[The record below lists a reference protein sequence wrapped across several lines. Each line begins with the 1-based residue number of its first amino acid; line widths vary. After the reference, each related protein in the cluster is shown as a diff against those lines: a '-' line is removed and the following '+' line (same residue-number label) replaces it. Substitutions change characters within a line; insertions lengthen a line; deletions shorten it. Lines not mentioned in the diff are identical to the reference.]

1 MDGNKN
7 LQEILFKMEEIKAIV
22 IKQIESNQKI
32 KDIKHCDDLQ
42 LGQIGIEGA
51 YIVEIENEKRSKET
65 GERLKTVVYKVYA
78 EDHTHVANID
88 EKGNV
93 EYAEEF
99 LKQLKDVNEKQLSLI
114 NTEGVKLQ
122 EKPNGKNEISY
133 EEEKGK
139 QEETNRKREEENR
152 QIEEIAK
159 QKGIPT
165 NNVLKVRADSNFY
178 KNHPELE
185 EEPNLYFY
193 RDEDGKIKAEYI
205 DEKGVVQPS
214 KFFEESTTA
223 LSEQTVDLGQDG
235 NPVKKKVPYQTMKTN
250 LNGNDEDIK
259 AVRINIE
266 IVQGY
271 LIVKE
276 SRLGKNGKWESHEIE
291 VMGRDYNSKE
301 INDVTSTRIGG
312 EADPSRTTDAYE
324 KVKETS
330 MSNDGVQME
339 EMQEYRES
347 LINKFIDEGYNR
359 EEATKI
365 YNYMIEKSWNLTE
378 EQAKDKVNEEIKG
391 KNEIDEMDDNTE
403 GEGRTE
409 GGDAL
414 ERLFNRGNP
423 I

>member
-7 LQEILFKMEEIKAIV
+7 LQEILLKMEEIKAIV

-51 YIVEIENEKRSKET
+51 YTAEIESEEISKET
-65 GERLKTVVYKVYA
+65 GEKLRKVIYKVYG
-78 EDHTHVANID
+78 EDHTKIANID

-93 EYAEEF
+93 EFTDEYLNKLKEINERQLNSIQTRGVQLEE
-99 LKQLKDVNEKQLSLI
+99 K
-114 NTEGVKLQ
+114 
-122 EKPNGKNEISY
+122 KPEGKNEISY
-133 EEEKGK
+133 KEEK
-139 QEETNRKREEENR
+139 RKEDENR

-159 QKGIPT
+159 QKNIPK
-165 NNVLKVRADSNFY
+165 NNVLKVRTDSNLY
-178 KNHPELE
+178 KNHPELK

-205 DEKGVVQPS
+205 DEKGIIHPS
-214 KFFEESTTA
+214 KYFEESTTA

-301 INDVTSTRIGG
+301 VNDVTSTRLGG
-312 EADPSRTTDAYE
+312 EADPSRVTNMFK
-324 KVKETS
+324 KVEQTS
-330 MSNDGVQME
+330 LADDGIQME
-339 EMQEYRES
+339 EMQGYREN
-347 LINKFIDEGYNR
+347 LINKFVNEGYNR
-359 EEATKI
+359 EEATRI
-365 YNYMIEKSWNLTE
+365 YEYMVNEDRKLTE
-378 EQAKDKVNEEIKG
+378 EQAKEKVNEEIRNNTDYG
-391 KNEIDEMDDNTE
+391 ENE
-403 GEGRTE
+403 GGRTPGE
-409 GGDAL
+409 DAYD
-414 ERLFNRGNP
+414 RLTMRGKP
-423 I
+423 Y

>member
-99 LKQLKDVNEKQLSLI
+99 LKQLKDVNEEQLSLI
-114 NTEGVKLQ
+114 NTKGVKLQ
-122 EKPNGKNEISY
+122 EEPNGKNEISY

-152 QIEEIAK
+152 QIEEIDK

-205 DEKGVVQPS
+205 DEKGIAQPS
-214 KFFEESTTA
+214 KYFEESTTA

-235 NPVKKKVPYQTMKTN
+235 NPVKKEVPYQTMKTN

-324 KVKETS
+324 KVEETS

-365 YNYMIEKSWNLTE
+365 YNYMIEKGWNLTE
-378 EQAKDKVNEEIKG
+378 EQAKDKVNEEIKE
-391 KNEIDEMDDNTE
+391 KNEIDNNTE
-403 GEGRTE
+403 REGRTQ

>member
-178 KNHPELE
+178 KNHPELK

-193 RDEDGKIKAEYI
+193 RDSDGKIKAEYI

-214 KFFEESTTA
+214 KFFEESTTT

>member
-7 LQEILFKMEEIKAIV
+7 SQEILLKMEEIKAIV

-32 KDIKHCDDLQ
+32 KDIRHCDDLQ

-99 LKQLKDVNEKQLSLI
+99 LKQLKDVNEEQLSLI
-114 NTEGVKLQ
+114 NTKGVKLQ
-122 EKPNGKNEISY
+122 EEPNGKNEISY

-205 DEKGVVQPS
+205 DEKGIIHPS
-214 KFFEESTTA
+214 KYFEESTTA

-259 AVRINIE
+259 AVRIIIE

-276 SRLGKNGKWESHEIE
+276 SRLGKNGKWESHDIE

-378 EQAKDKVNEEIKG
+378 EQAKDKVNEEIRNNTDYG
-391 KNEIDEMDDNTE
+391 ENE
-403 GEGRTE
+403 GGRTPGE
-409 GGDAL
+409 DAYD
-414 ERLFNRGNP
+414 RLTMRGKP
-423 I
+423 Y

>member
-1 MDGNKN
+1 MTK
-7 LQEILFKMEEIKAIV
+7 EEK
-22 IKQIESNQKI
+22 
-32 KDIKHCDDLQ
+32 
-42 LGQIGIEGA
+42 
-51 YIVEIENEKRSKET
+51 ENEKRSKET

-93 EYAEEF
+93 EFTDEYLNKLKEINERQLNSIQTRGVQLEE
-99 LKQLKDVNEKQLSLI
+99 K
-114 NTEGVKLQ
+114 
-122 EKPNGKNEISY
+122 KPEGKNEISY
-133 EEEKGK
+133 KEEK
-139 QEETNRKREEENR
+139 RKEDENR

-159 QKGIPT
+159 QKNIPK
-165 NNVLKVRADSNFY
+165 NNVLKVRTDSNLY
-178 KNHPELE
+178 KNHPELK

-205 DEKGVVQPS
+205 DEKGIIHPS
-214 KFFEESTTA
+214 KYFEESTTA

-301 INDVTSTRIGG
+301 VNDVTSTRLGG
-312 EADPSRTTDAYE
+312 EADPSRVTNMFK
-324 KVKETS
+324 KVEQTS
-330 MSNDGVQME
+330 LADDGIQME
-339 EMQEYRES
+339 EMQGYREN
-347 LINKFIDEGYNR
+347 LINKFVNEGYNR
-359 EEATKI
+359 EEATRI
-365 YNYMIEKSWNLTE
+365 YEYMVNEDRKLTE
-378 EQAKDKVNEEIKG
+378 EQAKEKVNEEIKNNTDYG
-391 KNEIDEMDDNTE
+391 ENE
-403 GEGRTE
+403 GGRTPGE
-409 GGDAL
+409 DAYD
-414 ERLFNRGNP
+414 RLTMRGKP
-423 I
+423 Y

>member
-51 YIVEIENEKRSKET
+51 YTAEIESEEISKET
-65 GERLKTVVYKVYA
+65 GEKLRKVIYKVYG
-78 EDHTHVANID
+78 EDHTQIANID

-93 EYAEEF
+93 EFTDEYLNKLKEINERQLNSIQTRGVQLEE
-99 LKQLKDVNEKQLSLI
+99 K
-114 NTEGVKLQ
+114 
-122 EKPNGKNEISY
+122 KPEGKNEISY
-133 EEEKGK
+133 KEEK
-139 QEETNRKREEENR
+139 RKEDENR

-159 QKGIPT
+159 QKNIPK
-165 NNVLKVRADSNFY
+165 NNVLKVRTDSNLY
-178 KNHPELE
+178 KNHPELK

-205 DEKGVVQPS
+205 DEKGIIHPS
-214 KFFEESTTA
+214 KYFEESTTA

-324 KVKETS
+324 KVEETS

-365 YNYMIEKSWNLTE
+365 YNYMIEKGWNLTE
-378 EQAKDKVNEEIKG
+378 EQAKDKVNEEIKE
-391 KNEIDEMDDNTE
+391 KNEIDNNTE
-403 GEGRTE
+403 REGRTQ

>member
-7 LQEILFKMEEIKAIV
+7 SQEILLKMEEIKAIV

-99 LKQLKDVNEKQLSLI
+99 LKQLKDVNEEQLSLI
-114 NTEGVKLQ
+114 NTKGVKLQ
-122 EKPNGKNEISY
+122 EEPNGKNEISY

-205 DEKGVVQPS
+205 DEKGIAQPS
-214 KFFEESTTA
+214 KYFEESTTA

-235 NPVKKKVPYQTMKTN
+235 NPVKKEVPYQTMKTN

-324 KVKETS
+324 KVEETS

-339 EMQEYRES
+339 EMQGYREN
-347 LINKFIDEGYNR
+347 LINKFVNEGYNR
-359 EEATKI
+359 EEATRI
-365 YNYMIEKSWNLTE
+365 YEYMVNEDRKLTE
-378 EQAKDKVNEEIKG
+378 EQAKEKVNEEIRNNTDYG
-391 KNEIDEMDDNTE
+391 ENE
-403 GEGRTE
+403 GGRTPGE
-409 GGDAL
+409 DAYD
-414 ERLFNRGNP
+414 RLTMRGKP
-423 I
+423 Y

>member
-51 YIVEIENEKRSKET
+51 YTAKIESEEISKET
-65 GERLKTVVYKVYA
+65 GEKLRKVIYKVYG
-78 EDHTHVANID
+78 EDHTQIANID

-93 EYAEEF
+93 EFTDEYLNKLKEINERQLNSIQTRGVQLEE
-99 LKQLKDVNEKQLSLI
+99 K
-114 NTEGVKLQ
+114 
-122 EKPNGKNEISY
+122 KPEGKNEISY
-133 EEEKGK
+133 KEEK
-139 QEETNRKREEENR
+139 RKEDENR

-159 QKGIPT
+159 QKNIPK
-165 NNVLKVRADSNFY
+165 NNVLKVRTDSNLY
-178 KNHPELE
+178 KNHPELK

-205 DEKGVVQPS
+205 DEKGIIHPS
-214 KFFEESTTA
+214 KYFEESTTA

-259 AVRINIE
+259 AVRIIIE

>member
-51 YIVEIENEKRSKET
+51 YTAEIESEEISKET
-65 GERLKTVVYKVYA
+65 GEKLRKVIYKVYG
-78 EDHTHVANID
+78 EDHTQIANID

-93 EYAEEF
+93 EFTDEYLNKLKEINERQLNSIQTRGVQLEE
-99 LKQLKDVNEKQLSLI
+99 K
-114 NTEGVKLQ
+114 
-122 EKPNGKNEISY
+122 KPEGKNEISY
-133 EEEKGK
+133 KEEK
-139 QEETNRKREEENR
+139 RKEDENR

-159 QKGIPT
+159 QKNIPK
-165 NNVLKVRADSNFY
+165 NNVLKVRTDSNLY
-178 KNHPELE
+178 KNHPELK

-205 DEKGVVQPS
+205 DEKGIIHPS
-214 KFFEESTTA
+214 KYFEESTTA

-259 AVRINIE
+259 AVRIIIE

>member
-51 YIVEIENEKRSKET
+51 YTAEIESEEISKET
-65 GERLKTVVYKVYA
+65 GEKLRKVIYKVYG
-78 EDHTHVANID
+78 EDHTQIANID

-93 EYAEEF
+93 EFTDEYLNKLKEINERQLNSIQTRGVQLEE
-99 LKQLKDVNEKQLSLI
+99 K
-114 NTEGVKLQ
+114 
-122 EKPNGKNEISY
+122 KPEGKNEISY
-133 EEEKGK
+133 KEEK
-139 QEETNRKREEENR
+139 RKEDENR

-159 QKGIPT
+159 QKNIPK
-165 NNVLKVRADSNFY
+165 NNVLKVRTDSNLY
-178 KNHPELE
+178 KNHPELK

-205 DEKGVVQPS
+205 DEKGIIHPS
-214 KFFEESTTA
+214 KYFEESTTA

-301 INDVTSTRIGG
+301 VNDVTSTRLGG

-324 KVKETS
+324 KVEETS

-365 YNYMIEKSWNLTE
+365 YNYMIEKGWNLTE
-378 EQAKDKVNEEIKG
+378 EQAKDKVNEEIKE
-391 KNEIDEMDDNTE
+391 KNEIDNNTE
-403 GEGRTE
+403 REGRTQ

>member
-114 NTEGVKLQ
+114 NTKGVKLQ

-205 DEKGVVQPS
+205 DEKGIAQPS
-214 KFFEESTTA
+214 KYFEESTTA

-235 NPVKKKVPYQTMKTN
+235 NPVKKEVPYQTMKIN

-324 KVKETS
+324 KVEETS

-365 YNYMIEKSWNLTE
+365 YNYMIEKGWNLTE
-378 EQAKDKVNEEIKG
+378 EQAKDKVNEEIKE
-391 KNEIDEMDDNTE
+391 KNEIDNNTE
-403 GEGRTE
+403 REGRTQ

>member
-1 MDGNKN
+1 MQ
-7 LQEILFKMEEIKAIV
+7 LEEK
-22 IKQIESNQKI
+22 
-32 KDIKHCDDLQ
+32 
-42 LGQIGIEGA
+42 
-51 YIVEIENEKRSKET
+51 
-65 GERLKTVVYKVYA
+65 
-78 EDHTHVANID
+78 
-88 EKGNV
+88 
-93 EYAEEF
+93 
-99 LKQLKDVNEKQLSLI
+99 
-114 NTEGVKLQ
+114 
-122 EKPNGKNEISY
+122 KPEGKNEISY
-133 EEEKGK
+133 KEEK
-139 QEETNRKREEENR
+139 RKEDENR

-159 QKGIPT
+159 QKNIPK
-165 NNVLKVRADSNFY
+165 NNVLKVRTDSNLY
-178 KNHPELE
+178 KNHPELK

-205 DEKGVVQPS
+205 DEKGIIHPS
-214 KFFEESTTA
+214 KYFEESTTA

-259 AVRINIE
+259 AVRIIIE

-378 EQAKDKVNEEIKG
+378 EQAKDKVNEEIRNNTDYG
-391 KNEIDEMDDNTE
+391 ENE
-403 GEGRTE
+403 GGRTPGE
-409 GGDAL
+409 DAYD
-414 ERLFNRGNP
+414 RLTMRGKP
-423 I
+423 Y

>member
-7 LQEILFKMEEIKAIV
+7 LQEILLKMEEIKEIV
-22 IKQIESNQKI
+22 LKQIEENQKI
-32 KDIKHCDDLQ
+32 KDIKYSDDLQ
-42 LGQIGIEGA
+42 LGQVGIEGA
-51 YIVEIENEKRSKET
+51 YTAEIESEEISKET
-65 GERLKTVVYKVYA
+65 GEKLRKVIYKVYG
-78 EDHTHVANID
+78 EDHTQIANID

-93 EYAEEF
+93 EFTDEYLNKLKEINERQLNSIQTRGVQLEE
-99 LKQLKDVNEKQLSLI
+99 K
-114 NTEGVKLQ
+114 
-122 EKPNGKNEISY
+122 KPEGKNEISY
-133 EEEKGK
+133 KEEK
-139 QEETNRKREEENR
+139 RKEDENR

-159 QKGIPT
+159 QKNIPK
-165 NNVLKVRADSNFY
+165 NNVLKVRTDSNLY
-178 KNHPELE
+178 KNHPELK

-205 DEKGVVQPS
+205 DEKGIHPS
-214 KFFEESTTA
+214 KYFEESTTA

>member
-7 LQEILFKMEEIKAIV
+7 LQEILLKMEEIKEIV
-22 IKQIESNQKI
+22 LKQIEENQKI
-32 KDIKHCDDLQ
+32 KDIKYSDDLQ
-42 LGQIGIEGA
+42 LGQVGIEGA
-51 YIVEIENEKRSKET
+51 YTAEIESEEISKET
-65 GERLKTVVYKVYA
+65 GEKLRKVIYKVYG
-78 EDHTHVANID
+78 EDHTQIANID

-93 EYAEEF
+93 EFTDEYLNKLKEINERQLNSIQTRGVQLEE
-99 LKQLKDVNEKQLSLI
+99 K
-114 NTEGVKLQ
+114 
-122 EKPNGKNEISY
+122 KPEGKNEISY
-133 EEEKGK
+133 KEEK
-139 QEETNRKREEENR
+139 RKEDENR

-159 QKGIPT
+159 QKNIPK
-165 NNVLKVRADSNFY
+165 NNVLKVRTDSNLY

-205 DEKGVVQPS
+205 DEKGIHPS
-214 KFFEESTTA
+214 KYFEESTTA

-324 KVKETS
+324 KVEETS

-365 YNYMIEKSWNLTE
+365 YNYMIEKGWNLTE
-378 EQAKDKVNEEIKG
+378 EQAKDKVNEEIKE
-391 KNEIDEMDDNTE
+391 KNEIDNNTE
-403 GEGRTE
+403 REGRTQ

>member
-7 LQEILFKMEEIKAIV
+7 LQEILLKMEEIKAIV

-93 EYAEEF
+93 EFTDEYLNKLKEINERQLNPIQTRGVQLEE
-99 LKQLKDVNEKQLSLI
+99 K
-114 NTEGVKLQ
+114 
-122 EKPNGKNEISY
+122 KPEGKNEISY
-133 EEEKGK
+133 KEEK
-139 QEETNRKREEENR
+139 RKEDENR

-159 QKGIPT
+159 QKNIPK
-165 NNVLKVRADSNFY
+165 NNVLKVRTDSNLY
-178 KNHPELE
+178 KNHPELK

-205 DEKGVVQPS
+205 DEKGIIHPS
-214 KFFEESTTA
+214 KYFEESTTA

-301 INDVTSTRIGG
+301 VNDVTSTRLGG
-312 EADPSRTTDAYE
+312 EADPSRVTNMFK
-324 KVKETS
+324 KVEQTS
-330 MSNDGVQME
+330 LADDGIQME
-339 EMQEYRES
+339 EMQGYREN
-347 LINKFIDEGYNR
+347 LINKFVNEGYNR
-359 EEATKI
+359 EEATRI
-365 YNYMIEKSWNLTE
+365 YEYMVNEDRKLTE
-378 EQAKDKVNEEIKG
+378 EQAKEKVNEEIKNNTDYG
-391 KNEIDEMDDNTE
+391 ENE
-403 GEGRTE
+403 GGRTPGE
-409 GGDAL
+409 DAYD
-414 ERLFNRGNP
+414 RLTMRGKP
-423 I
+423 Y

>member
-51 YIVEIENEKRSKET
+51 YTAEIESEEISKET
-65 GERLKTVVYKVYA
+65 GEKLRKVIYKVYG
-78 EDHTHVANID
+78 EDHTQIANID

-93 EYAEEF
+93 EFTDEYLNKLKEINERQLNSIQTRGVQLEE
-99 LKQLKDVNEKQLSLI
+99 K
-114 NTEGVKLQ
+114 
-122 EKPNGKNEISY
+122 KPEGKNEISY
-133 EEEKGK
+133 KEEK
-139 QEETNRKREEENR
+139 RKEDENR

-159 QKGIPT
+159 QKNIPK
-165 NNVLKVRADSNFY
+165 NNVLKVRTDSNLY

-205 DEKGVVQPS
+205 DEKGIAQPS
-214 KFFEESTTA
+214 KYFEESTTA

-235 NPVKKKVPYQTMKTN
+235 NPVKKEVPYQTMKTN

-324 KVKETS
+324 KVEETS

-365 YNYMIEKSWNLTE
+365 YNYMIEKGWNLTE
-378 EQAKDKVNEEIKG
+378 EQAKDKVNEEIKE
-391 KNEIDEMDDNTE
+391 KNEIDNNTE
-403 GEGRTE
+403 REGRTQ

>member
-7 LQEILFKMEEIKAIV
+7 LQEILLKMEEIKEIV
-22 IKQIESNQKI
+22 LKQIEENQKI
-32 KDIKHCDDLQ
+32 KDIKYSDDLQ
-42 LGQIGIEGA
+42 LGQVGIEGA
-51 YIVEIENEKRSKET
+51 YTAEIESEEISKET
-65 GERLKTVVYKVYA
+65 GKKLRKVIYKVYG
-78 EDHTHVANID
+78 EDHTQIANID

-93 EYAEEF
+93 EFTDEYLNKLKEINERQLNSIQTRGVQLEE
-99 LKQLKDVNEKQLSLI
+99 K
-114 NTEGVKLQ
+114 
-122 EKPNGKNEISY
+122 KPEGKNEISY
-133 EEEKGK
+133 KEEK
-139 QEETNRKREEENR
+139 RKEDENR

-159 QKGIPT
+159 QKNIPK
-165 NNVLKVRADSNFY
+165 NNVLKVRTDSNLY

-205 DEKGVVQPS
+205 DEKGIHPS
-214 KFFEESTTA
+214 KYFEESTTA

>member
-51 YIVEIENEKRSKET
+51 YTAEIESEEISKET
-65 GERLKTVVYKVYA
+65 GEKLRKVIYKVYG
-78 EDHTHVANID
+78 EDHTQIANID

-93 EYAEEF
+93 EFTDEYLNKLKEINERQLNSIQTRGVQLEE
-99 LKQLKDVNEKQLSLI
+99 K
-114 NTEGVKLQ
+114 
-122 EKPNGKNEISY
+122 KPEGKNEISY
-133 EEEKGK
+133 KEEK
-139 QEETNRKREEENR
+139 RKEDENR

-159 QKGIPT
+159 QKNIPK
-165 NNVLKVRADSNFY
+165 NNVLKVRTDSNLY
-178 KNHPELE
+178 KNHPELK

-205 DEKGVVQPS
+205 DEKGIIHPS
-214 KFFEESTTA
+214 KYFEESTTA

-301 INDVTSTRIGG
+301 VNDVTSTRIGG

-324 KVKETS
+324 KVEETS

-365 YNYMIEKSWNLTE
+365 YNYMIEKGWNLTE
-378 EQAKDKVNEEIKG
+378 EQAKDKVNEEIKE
-391 KNEIDEMDDNTE
+391 KNEIDNNTE
-403 GEGRTE
+403 REGRTQ

>member
-7 LQEILFKMEEIKAIV
+7 LQEILLKMEEIKEIV
-22 IKQIESNQKI
+22 LKQIEENQKI
-32 KDIKHCDDLQ
+32 KDIKYSDDLQ
-42 LGQIGIEGA
+42 LGQVGIEGA
-51 YIVEIENEKRSKET
+51 YTAEIESEEISKET
-65 GERLKTVVYKVYA
+65 GEKLRKVIYKVYG
-78 EDHTHVANID
+78 EDHTQIANID

-93 EYAEEF
+93 EFTDEYLNKLKEINERQLNSIQTRGVQLEE
-99 LKQLKDVNEKQLSLI
+99 K
-114 NTEGVKLQ
+114 
-122 EKPNGKNEISY
+122 KPEGKNEISY
-133 EEEKGK
+133 KEEK
-139 QEETNRKREEENR
+139 RKEDENR

-159 QKGIPT
+159 QKNIPK
-165 NNVLKVRADSNFY
+165 NNVLKVRTDSNLY
-178 KNHPELE
+178 KNHPELK

-205 DEKGVVQPS
+205 DEKGIIHPS
-214 KFFEESTTA
+214 KYFEESTTA

-259 AVRINIE
+259 AVRIIIE

-378 EQAKDKVNEEIKG
+378 EQAKDKVNEEIRNNTDYG
-391 KNEIDEMDDNTE
+391 ENE
-403 GEGRTE
+403 GGRTPGE
-409 GGDAL
+409 DAYD
-414 ERLFNRGNP
+414 RLTMRGKP
-423 I
+423 Y

>member
-7 LQEILFKMEEIKAIV
+7 LQEILLKMEEIKAIV

-32 KDIKHCDDLQ
+32 KDIRHCDDLQ

-93 EYAEEF
+93 EFTDEYLNKLKEINERQLNSIQTRGVQLEE
-99 LKQLKDVNEKQLSLI
+99 K
-114 NTEGVKLQ
+114 
-122 EKPNGKNEISY
+122 KPEGKNEISY
-133 EEEKGK
+133 KEEK
-139 QEETNRKREEENR
+139 RKEDENR
-152 QIEEIAK
+152 QIEEIAE
-159 QKGIPT
+159 QKNIPK
-165 NNVLKVRADSNFY
+165 NNVLKVRTDSNLY
-178 KNHPELE
+178 KNHPELK

-205 DEKGVVQPS
+205 DEKGIIHPS
-214 KFFEESTTA
+214 KYFEESTTA

-301 INDVTSTRIGG
+301 VNDVTSTRLGG
-312 EADPSRTTDAYE
+312 EADPSRVTNMFK
-324 KVKETS
+324 KVEQTS
-330 MSNDGVQME
+330 LADDGIQME
-339 EMQEYRES
+339 EMQGYREN
-347 LINKFIDEGYNR
+347 LINKFVNEGYNR
-359 EEATKI
+359 EEATRI
-365 YNYMIEKSWNLTE
+365 YEYMVNEDRKLTE
-378 EQAKDKVNEEIKG
+378 EQAKEKVNEEIKNNTDYG
-391 KNEIDEMDDNTE
+391 ENE
-403 GEGRTE
+403 GGRTPGE
-409 GGDAL
+409 DAYD
-414 ERLFNRGNP
+414 RLTMRGKP
-423 I
+423 Y

>member
-7 LQEILFKMEEIKAIV
+7 LQEILLKMEEIKEIV
-22 IKQIESNQKI
+22 LKQIEENQKI
-32 KDIKHCDDLQ
+32 KDIKYSDDLQ
-42 LGQIGIEGA
+42 LGQVGIEGA
-51 YIVEIENEKRSKET
+51 YTAEIESEEISKET
-65 GERLKTVVYKVYA
+65 GEKLRKVIYKVYG
-78 EDHTHVANID
+78 EDHTQIANID

-93 EYAEEF
+93 EFTDEYLNKLKEINERQLNSIQTRGVQLEE
-99 LKQLKDVNEKQLSLI
+99 K
-114 NTEGVKLQ
+114 
-122 EKPNGKNEISY
+122 KPEGKNEISY
-133 EEEKGK
+133 KEEK
-139 QEETNRKREEENR
+139 RKEDENR

-159 QKGIPT
+159 QKNIPK
-165 NNVLKVRADSNFY
+165 NNVLKVRTDSNLY

-205 DEKGVVQPS
+205 DEKGIHPS
-214 KFFEESTTA
+214 KYFEESTTA

>member
-51 YIVEIENEKRSKET
+51 YTAEIESEEISKET
-65 GERLKTVVYKVYA
+65 GEKLRKVIYKVYG
-78 EDHTHVANID
+78 EDHTQIANID

-93 EYAEEF
+93 EFTDEYLNKLKEINERQLNSIQTRGVQLEE
-99 LKQLKDVNEKQLSLI
+99 K
-114 NTEGVKLQ
+114 
-122 EKPNGKNEISY
+122 KPEGKNEISY
-133 EEEKGK
+133 KEEK
-139 QEETNRKREEENR
+139 RKEDENR

-159 QKGIPT
+159 QKNIPK
-165 NNVLKVRADSNFY
+165 NNVLKVRTDSNLY
-178 KNHPELE
+178 KNHPELK

-205 DEKGVVQPS
+205 DEKGIHPS
-214 KFFEESTTA
+214 KYFEESTTA

>member
-51 YIVEIENEKRSKET
+51 YTAEIESEEISKET
-65 GERLKTVVYKVYA
+65 GEKLRKVIYKVYG
-78 EDHTHVANID
+78 EDHTQIANID

-93 EYAEEF
+93 EFTDEYLNKLKEINERQLNSIQTRGVQLEE
-99 LKQLKDVNEKQLSLI
+99 K
-114 NTEGVKLQ
+114 
-122 EKPNGKNEISY
+122 KPEGKNEISY
-133 EEEKGK
+133 KEEK
-139 QEETNRKREEENR
+139 RKEDENR

-159 QKGIPT
+159 QKNIPK
-165 NNVLKVRADSNFY
+165 NNVLKVRTDSNLY
-178 KNHPELE
+178 KNHPELK

-205 DEKGVVQPS
+205 DEKGIIHPS
-214 KFFEESTTA
+214 KYFEESTTA

-259 AVRINIE
+259 AVRIIID

-378 EQAKDKVNEEIKG
+378 EQAKDKVNEEIRNNTDYG
-391 KNEIDEMDDNTE
+391 ENE
-403 GEGRTE
+403 GGRTPGE
-409 GGDAL
+409 DAYD
-414 ERLFNRGNP
+414 RLTMRGKP
-423 I
+423 Y

>member
-7 LQEILFKMEEIKAIV
+7 LQEILLKMEEIKAIV

-51 YIVEIENEKRSKET
+51 YTAEIESEEISKET
-65 GERLKTVVYKVYA
+65 GEKLRKVIYKVYG
-78 EDHTHVANID
+78 EDHTQIANID

-93 EYAEEF
+93 EFTDEYLNKLKEINERQLNSIQTRGVQLEE
-99 LKQLKDVNEKQLSLI
+99 K
-114 NTEGVKLQ
+114 
-122 EKPNGKNEISY
+122 KPEGKNEISY
-133 EEEKGK
+133 KEEK
-139 QEETNRKREEENR
+139 RKEDENR

-159 QKGIPT
+159 QKNIPK
-165 NNVLKVRADSNFY
+165 NNVLKVRTDSNLY
-178 KNHPELE
+178 KNHPELK

-205 DEKGVVQPS
+205 DEKGIIHPS
-214 KFFEESTTA
+214 KYFEESTTA

-301 INDVTSTRIGG
+301 VNDVTSTRLGG
-312 EADPSRTTDAYE
+312 EADPSRVTNMFK
-324 KVKETS
+324 KVEQTS
-330 MSNDGVQME
+330 LADDGIQME
-339 EMQEYRES
+339 EMQGYREN
-347 LINKFIDEGYNR
+347 LINKFVNEGYNR
-359 EEATKI
+359 EEATRI
-365 YNYMIEKSWNLTE
+365 YEYMVNEDRKLTE
-378 EQAKDKVNEEIKG
+378 EQAKEKVNEEIRNNTDYG
-391 KNEIDEMDDNTE
+391 ENE
-403 GEGRTE
+403 GGRTPGE
-409 GGDAL
+409 DAYD
-414 ERLFNRGNP
+414 RLTMRGKP
-423 I
+423 Y

>member
-51 YIVEIENEKRSKET
+51 YTAEIESEEISKET
-65 GERLKTVVYKVYA
+65 GEKLRKVIYKVYG
-78 EDHTHVANID
+78 EDHTQIANID

-93 EYAEEF
+93 EFTDEYLNKLKEINERQLNSIQTRGVQLEE
-99 LKQLKDVNEKQLSLI
+99 K
-114 NTEGVKLQ
+114 
-122 EKPNGKNEISY
+122 KPEGKNEISY
-133 EEEKGK
+133 KEEK
-139 QEETNRKREEENR
+139 RKEDENR

-159 QKGIPT
+159 QKNIPK
-165 NNVLKVRADSNFY
+165 NNVLKVRTDSNLY
-178 KNHPELE
+178 KNHPELK

-205 DEKGVVQPS
+205 DEKGIHPS
-214 KFFEESTTA
+214 KYFEESTTA

-301 INDVTSTRIGG
+301 VNNVTSTRLGG
-312 EADPSRTTDAYE
+312 EADPSRVTNMFE
-324 KVKETS
+324 KVEQTS
-330 MSNDGVQME
+330 LADDGIQME
-339 EMQEYRES
+339 EMQGYREN
-347 LINKFIDEGYNR
+347 LINKFVNEGYNR
-359 EEATKI
+359 EEATRI
-365 YNYMIEKSWNLTE
+365 YEYMVNEDRKLTE
-378 EQAKDKVNEEIKG
+378 EQAKEKVNEEIKNNTDYG
-391 KNEIDEMDDNTE
+391 ENE
-403 GEGRTE
+403 GGRTPGE
-409 GGDAL
+409 DAYD
-414 ERLFNRGNP
+414 RLTMRGKP
-423 I
+423 Y

>member
-51 YIVEIENEKRSKET
+51 YTAEIESEEISKET
-65 GERLKTVVYKVYA
+65 GEKLRKVIYKVYG
-78 EDHTHVANID
+78 EDHTQIANID

-93 EYAEEF
+93 EFTDEYLNKLKEINERQLNSIQTRGVQLEE
-99 LKQLKDVNEKQLSLI
+99 K
-114 NTEGVKLQ
+114 
-122 EKPNGKNEISY
+122 KPEGKNEISY
-133 EEEKGK
+133 KEEK
-139 QEETNRKREEENR
+139 RKEDENR
-152 QIEEIAK
+152 QIEEIA
-159 QKGIPT
+159 
-165 NNVLKVRADSNFY
+165 NLY
-178 KNHPELE
+178 KNHPELK

-205 DEKGVVQPS
+205 DEKGIIHPS
-214 KFFEESTTA
+214 KYFEESTTA

-276 SRLGKNGKWESHEIE
+276 SRLGKNGNWESHEIE

-301 INDVTSTRIGG
+301 VNDVTSTRLGG
-312 EADPSRTTDAYE
+312 EADPSRVTNMFE
-324 KVKETS
+324 KVEQTS
-330 MSNDGVQME
+330 LADDGIQME
-339 EMQEYRES
+339 EMQGYREN
-347 LINKFIDEGYNR
+347 LINKF
-359 EEATKI
+359 
-365 YNYMIEKSWNLTE
+365 
-378 EQAKDKVNEEIKG
+378 VNEG
-391 KNEIDEMDDNTE
+391 
-403 GEGRTE
+403 GRTPGE
-409 GGDAL
+409 DAYD
-414 ERLFNRGNP
+414 RLTMRGKP
-423 I
+423 Y

>member
-7 LQEILFKMEEIKAIV
+7 SQEILLKMEEIKAIV

-32 KDIKHCDDLQ
+32 KDIRHCDDLQ

-99 LKQLKDVNEKQLSLI
+99 LKQLKDVNEEQLSLI
-114 NTEGVKLQ
+114 NTKGVKLQ
-122 EKPNGKNEISY
+122 EEPNGKNEISY

-205 DEKGVVQPS
+205 DEKGIIHPS
-214 KFFEESTTA
+214 KYFEESTTA

-259 AVRINIE
+259 TVRIIIE

-378 EQAKDKVNEEIKG
+378 EQAKDKVNEEIRNNTDYG
-391 KNEIDEMDDNTE
+391 ENE
-403 GEGRTE
+403 GGRTPGE
-409 GGDAL
+409 DAYD
-414 ERLFNRGNP
+414 RLTMRGKP
-423 I
+423 Y

>member
-122 EKPNGKNEISY
+122 EKPNGKNELSY

-205 DEKGVVQPS
+205 DEKGIAQPS
-214 KFFEESTTA
+214 KYFEESTTA

-235 NPVKKKVPYQTMKTN
+235 NPVKKEVPYQTMKTN

-301 INDVTSTRIGG
+301 VNDVTSTRLGG
-312 EADPSRTTDAYE
+312 EADPSRVTNMFE
-324 KVKETS
+324 KVEQTS
-330 MSNDGVQME
+330 LADNGIQMK
-339 EMQEYRES
+339 EMQGYREN
-347 LINKFIDEGYNR
+347 LINKFVNEGYNR
-359 EEATKI
+359 EEATRI
-365 YNYMIEKSWNLTE
+365 YEYMVNEDRKLTE
-378 EQAKDKVNEEIKG
+378 EQAKEKVNEEIRNNTDYG
-391 KNEIDEMDDNTE
+391 ENE
-403 GEGRTE
+403 GGRTPGE
-409 GGDAL
+409 DAYD
-414 ERLFNRGNP
+414 RLTMRGKP
-423 I
+423 Y

>member
-7 LQEILFKMEEIKAIV
+7 LQEILLKMEEIKAIV

-51 YIVEIENEKRSKET
+51 YTAEIESEEISKET
-65 GERLKTVVYKVYA
+65 GEKLRKVIYKVYG
-78 EDHTHVANID
+78 EDHTQIANID

-93 EYAEEF
+93 EFTDEYLNKLKEINERQLNSIQTRGVQLEE
-99 LKQLKDVNEKQLSLI
+99 K
-114 NTEGVKLQ
+114 
-122 EKPNGKNEISY
+122 KPEGKNEISY
-133 EEEKGK
+133 KEEK
-139 QEETNRKREEENR
+139 RKEDENR

-159 QKGIPT
+159 QKNIPK
-165 NNVLKVRADSNFY
+165 NNVLKVRTDSNLY

-205 DEKGVVQPS
+205 DEKGIHPS
-214 KFFEESTTA
+214 KYFEESTTA

-312 EADPSRTTDAYE
+312 EADPSRVTNMFE
-324 KVKETS
+324 KVEQTS
-330 MSNDGVQME
+330 LADDGIQME
-339 EMQEYRES
+339 EMQGYREN
-347 LINKFIDEGYNR
+347 LINKFVNEGYNR
-359 EEATKI
+359 EEATRI
-365 YNYMIEKSWNLTE
+365 YEYMVNEDRKLTE
-378 EQAKDKVNEEIKG
+378 EQAKEKVNEEIKNNTDYG
-391 KNEIDEMDDNTE
+391 ENE
-403 GEGRTE
+403 GGRTPGE
-409 GGDAL
+409 DAYD
-414 ERLFNRGNP
+414 RLTMRGKP
-423 I
+423 Y